1 MLYKVGSLSLDHK
14 PIHIISLLLH
24 YALFV
29 NHIDL
34 LLGSPVQNASKNGT
48 DLGGIQAPMASIP
61 ETIIS
66 LDNFRSSLTDLLED
80 FRIAVD
86 KNQSSLDPLV
96 ESDKPLTLND
106 IRNIEHNGDN
116 PLDPSKIDS
125 EERAPDQI
133 SSELPPEQTTVA
145 KENKTSANHITGRG
159 VINEVCGMNYF
170 RTRFYSL
177 NI

>member
-24 YALFV
+24 YAICV
-29 NHIDL
+29 NHIGL
-34 LLGSPVQNASKNGT
+34 VLGSPVQNAGKNGT
-48 DLGGIQAPMASIP
+48 NLGMIHAPMSSIP
-61 ETIIS
+61 ETIVS
-66 LDNFRSSLTDLLED
+66 LDNLRSSLTDLLED
-80 FRIAVD
+80 FRIAVN

-125 EERAPDQI
+125 EERGPDQI
-133 SSELPPEQTTVA
+133 PSDLPPVQTTDA
-145 KENKTSANHITGRG
+145 KENKTSANNIGGRN
-159 VINEVCGMNYF
+159 VVNEVCGMKYF
-170 RTRFYSL
+170 T
-177 NI
+177 I